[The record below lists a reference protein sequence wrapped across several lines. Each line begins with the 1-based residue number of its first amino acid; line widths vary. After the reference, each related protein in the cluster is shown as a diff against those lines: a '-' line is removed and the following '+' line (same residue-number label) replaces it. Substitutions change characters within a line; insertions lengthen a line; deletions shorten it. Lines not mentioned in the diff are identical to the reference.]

1 MAHWYSTN
9 SSLQLFIVMKRILV
23 VLVIIVVG
31 CMIGYIYYYGQITTA
46 YYRVSL
52 YPPTLY
58 DNKPKVEIQKTPQY
72 ENDSLAIAA
81 EEYIYQYM
89 QEQWEKEREESMK
102 QNHGNE
108 DPVLRRFR
116 DEQRIIIKLAHKRSF
131 EVDKLK
137 ELITKYG
144 LRSYEVESCC
154 KENEVEMSIYPL
166 LSKY

>member
-1 MAHWYSTN
+1 
-9 SSLQLFIVMKRILV
+9 MKKIIAIF
-23 VLVIIVVG
+23 VIAIVG
-31 CMIGYIYYYGQITTA
+31 CIIGYIYYNGQITTA

-52 YPPTLY
+52 YPPTSY

-72 ENDSLAIAA
+72 ENDSLATAA

-89 QEQWEKEREESMK
+89 QEQWEKKREESMK
-102 QNHGNE
+102 QNDGG
-108 DPVLRRFR
+108 DDALYRRWR

-144 LRSYEVESCC
+144 LRSYEVESYCN
-154 KENEVEMSIYPL
+154 ENEVEMSIYPL